1 MIDDGAM
8 AIDRRGCTNKEAVAG
23 LGGGG
28 GLRGIIVI
36 ARQID
41 AV

>member
-1 MIDDGAM
+1 MERHG
-8 AIDRRGCTNKEAVAG
+8 KAVAG

-28 GLRGIIVI
+28 GGGDMMNECSVSQREY
-36 ARQID
+36 